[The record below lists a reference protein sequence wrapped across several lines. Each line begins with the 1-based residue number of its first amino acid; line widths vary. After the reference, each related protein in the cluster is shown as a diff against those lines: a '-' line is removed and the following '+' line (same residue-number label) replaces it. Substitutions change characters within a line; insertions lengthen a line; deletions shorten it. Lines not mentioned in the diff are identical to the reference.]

1 MGWIVRGF
9 VRIPSGRDAGAFAR
23 ALLSALRYRAHR
35 RKTMAAATLLT
46 GGYSR
51 MPDLLLSRFPL
62 GEAAIQ
68 GGFRHGES
76 PEQAAA
82 GLVGFVFSEV
92 IEHDLSPE
100 ERKLISLQLQ
110 ELHNQGKVLTG
121 ETTPLVHIIEWMLR
135 ISDQWVQGGK
145 LEEAPRNVLTT
156 EIYGALAGLSRE
168 ERLRTSADADPTNS

>member
-1 MGWIVRGF
+1 M
-9 VRIPSGRDAGAFAR
+9 PADPLSAFFAAAPRTVQSERQVLASSYPPAR
-23 ALLSALRYRAHR
+23 ARDFTSIPR
-35 RKTMAAATLLT
+35 
-46 GGYSR
+46 
-51 MPDLLLSRFPL
+51 
-62 GEAAIQ
+62 

-82 GLVGFVFSEV
+82 GLVGFVFAEV

-135 ISDQWVQGGK
+135 ISD
-145 LEEAPRNVLTT
+145 
-156 EIYGALAGLSRE
+156 
-168 ERLRTSADADPTNS
+168 

>member
-1 MGWIVRGF
+1 
-9 VRIPSGRDAGAFAR
+9 
-23 ALLSALRYRAHR
+23 
-35 RKTMAAATLLT
+35 
-46 GGYSR
+46 

-82 GLVGFVFSEV
+82 GLAGFVFSEV

-145 LEEAPRNVLTT
+145 LEEAPRNVLMT

-168 ERLRTSADADPTNS
+168 ERSKTSADADPTNS